1 MDVNLLSKALLEQL
15 KGPMDARDIA
25 LCEKLG
31 KQIKDETAAAI
42 ADFEKKYARHRVPG
56 LPNDANEVKDFSFAR
71 LIHGIT
77 MRDVEKYA
85 PHEFEMCT
93 AALSEDGAPE
103 SPMYKDMVAGTDTAG
118 GFLVPAQVFQ
128 SQVLPLLQAQV
139 IATQAGVTR
148 IPNLTGSPV
157 EMPKITGATTT
168 DGVGETEAPNAS
180 DMTLGQLKMYPHDC
194 FGTVKL
200 SNRLIRH
207 SMPGADLIVRRQLV
221 RDLGLKIDRWVFS
234 GIGSTAEPIGCFNAT
249 GIGAVTSFG
258 SLSADTAYDKLI
270 DMEGTIMDANA
281 LSLGGTP
288 TWVMH
293 TSLFRKI
300 RKIKDPTDNSQPKAR
315 RLIDEGAPKTIL
327 GYPYALSTQLPTNAF
342 MLGVFSTVLLGEW
355 DTMIIAAS
363 NESGNN
369 FLQRTTQILVGMTV
383 DTGFQ
388 YPEALCKATGVT

>member
-1 MDVNLLSKALLEQL
+1 MDVNLLSKQLIEQL
-15 KGPMDARDIA
+15 KAPLDARDTA
-25 LCEKLG
+25 LCERLSKM
-31 KQIKDETAAAI
+31 IEERTAAAI
-42 ADFEKKYARHRVPG
+42 AEFEKKNARHRVAG
-56 LPNDANEVKDFSFAR
+56 LTADSNEVKEFSFGK

-77 MRDVEKYA
+77 MRDVKRFA
-85 PHEFEMCT
+85 PHEYEMCT
-93 AALSEDGAPE
+93 AALDEGGAPQSE
-103 SPMYKDMVAGTDTAG
+103 VYKDMVAGTDTAG

-148 IPNLTGSPV
+148 IPNLSGSPV
-157 EMPKITGATTT
+157 EMPKITGAT
-168 DGVGETEAPNAS
+168 DIQGVGETEAPNSS
-180 DMTLGQLKMYPHDC
+180 DMTLGQLKMYPHDA

-200 SNRLIRH
+200 SNRLIKN

-221 RDLGLKIDRWVFS
+221 RDLGLKIDKWVFS
-234 GIGSTAEPIGCFNAT
+234 GIGSSAEPIGCFNAT
-249 GIGAVTSFG
+249 GIGSVNTFG

-281 LSLGGTP
+281 LSLGGVP

-293 TSLFRKI
+293 TALFRKI
-300 RKIKDPTDNSQPKAR
+300 RKIKDPTDGSQPKAR

-327 GYPYALSTQLPTNAF
+327 GYPYVLSTQLPTNAF

-388 YPEALCKATGVT
+388 YPEALCKATGVS